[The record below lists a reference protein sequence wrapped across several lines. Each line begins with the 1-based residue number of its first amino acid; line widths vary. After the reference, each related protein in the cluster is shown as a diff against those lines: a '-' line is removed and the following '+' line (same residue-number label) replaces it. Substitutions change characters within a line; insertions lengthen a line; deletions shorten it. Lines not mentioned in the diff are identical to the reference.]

1 MGVGQV
7 RSLKLF
13 PGDQAL
19 CYLARDRD
27 GMYGIV
33 FRRWLRAM
41 GIRDWQIAP
50 RSPWR
55 NGLVERL
62 IGSVRCEGKPI
73 RDAC

>member
-1 MGVGQV
+1 
-7 RSLKLF
+7 
-13 PGDQAL
+13 
-19 CYLARDRD
+19 
-27 GMYGIV
+27 MYGIV

-62 IGSVRCEGKPI
+62 IGSVRCECLDHLVVRGQTHP
-73 RDAC
+73 RRVLTEYAEY